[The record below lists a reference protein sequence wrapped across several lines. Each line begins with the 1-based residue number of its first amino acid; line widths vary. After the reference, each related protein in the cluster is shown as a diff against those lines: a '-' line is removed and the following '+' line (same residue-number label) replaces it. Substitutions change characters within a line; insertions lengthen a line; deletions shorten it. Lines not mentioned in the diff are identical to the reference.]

1 MHHGQPGR
9 RLGTMMAFLVI
20 SLIPLPGSAESP
32 ASPEEEARLRSEW
45 EAVRENQERT
55 IKDNE
60 NRIAEIYAKER
71 AASVDQEQRAA
82 KITQDRLAGVKASLR
97 AGGEGSRLTDTA
109 EKAGS
114 DARALVEMYKAQDE
128 YLGIVTG
135 EWGEGAERRMLQA
148 ASTALRKNIELIHS
162 YLARATEAAGAAST
176 RVRQSAVLEKAARSE
191 ATARE
196 AEERLSARWERERAA
211 REREREQRER
221 EAGERARERRL

>member
-9 RLGTMMAFLVI
+9 RLGTMMAFLMI
-20 SLIPLPGSAESP
+20 SLIPIPGSAGSP

-45 EAVRENQERT
+45 EKVRENQERT

-60 NRIAEIYAKER
+60 NQIAEIYAKER
-71 AASVDQEQRAA
+71 GASVDQEQRAG
-82 KITQDRLAGVKASLR
+82 KITQDRLAGVKAF
-97 AGGEGSRLTDTA
+97 
-109 EKAGS
+109 
-114 DARALVEMYKAQDE
+114 EMYKAQDE

-135 EWGEGAERRMLQA
+135 EWGEGAERRTLQA
-148 ASTALRKNIELIHS
+148 ASTALQKNIELIHS
-162 YLARATEAAGAAST
+162 YLARVTEAAGAAST
-176 RVRQSAVLEKAARSE
+176 RVRQSTVLEKAARSE

>member
-20 SLIPLPGSAESP
+20 WLIPIPGSAGSP

-45 EAVRENQERT
+45 EKVRENQERT

-71 AASVDQEQRAA
+71 GASVDQEQRAG

-97 AGGEGSRLTDTA
+97 AGGEGSRLADTA

-114 DARALVEMYKAQDE
+114 DARALVEIYKAQVE

-135 EWGEGAERRMLQA
+135 EWGEGAERRTLQA
-148 ASTALRKNIELIHS
+148 ARTALQKNIELIHS
-162 YLARATEAAGAAST
+162 YLARVTEAAGAAST

-191 ATARE
+191 TTARE